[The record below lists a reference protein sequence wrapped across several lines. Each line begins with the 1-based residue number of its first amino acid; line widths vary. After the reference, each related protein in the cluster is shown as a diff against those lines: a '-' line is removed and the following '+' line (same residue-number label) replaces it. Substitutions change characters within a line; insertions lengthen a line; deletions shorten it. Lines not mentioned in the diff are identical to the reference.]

1 MGNAGGKKSGCR
13 CLSPQRRTPFSPETK
28 GGGQLRGWK
37 GDPVPNQPEAPPGLS
52 PRSDRSALGLRVSVL
67 PAISGVETSLR
78 GKRTQAVVSRRENKH
93 TDPQAEVRR

>member
-1 MGNAGGKKSGCR
+1 MPLSEPTEENPFQPRDKRRRAASWLERGSGA
-13 CLSPQRRTPFSPETK
+13 LT
-28 GGGQLRGWK
+28 
-37 GDPVPNQPEAPPGLS
+37 S
-52 PRSDRSALGLRVSVL
+52 PRSDRSALELRVSVL